1 MPTAN
6 SQQPTANSQKPTAN
20 SPFLSR
26 NQRMKILDWYIL
38 KRYLFTFFMMLLLF
52 IPIGITVNL
61 AEKIGKL
68 LENEVPFKEIVFY
81 YLDFTVY
88 FAHLLFPLF
97 LFLSVI
103 WFTSKLANNTEVIAF
118 LSSGVSFTRFLRPYL
133 IGATIIGA
141 LALFLG
147 MYLAPIASK
156 GFNEFEYKY
165 LHPTRKTT
173 QDRNVF
179 RQINDNEF
187 IYVSSFELSNKQG
200 VNFTLEHIKDNKL
213 KYKISAKSIKYIEKD
228 TIYRLVDYVK
238 RTVGEIEDELV
249 FERRKDTLFS
259 FDVEDLTPVI
269 YIAEILPYTEL
280 TNFID
285 KEEQRGSS
293 NIGRYQLVLY
303 RKWSLPVSVF
313 ILTIIAV
320 AVSSIKRRGGM
331 GVNLA
336 VGICIAMVFVFF
348 DKIFGVMAE
357 QSNFSP
363 IIAVWFPNVIFGILA
378 IYLLRNAKR

>member
-1 MPTAN
+1 
-6 SQQPTANSQKPTAN
+6 
-20 SPFLSR
+20 
-26 NQRMKILDWYIL
+26 
-38 KRYLFTFFMMLLLF
+38 MMLLLF
-52 IPIGITVNL
+52 VPIGITVNL

-68 LENEVPFKEIVFY
+68 LENEAPFNAIVLY

-88 FAHLLFPLF
+88 FAYLLFPLF

-133 IGATIIGA
+133 IGATITGG

-147 MYLAPIASK
+147 MYLAPISSK
-156 GFNEFEYKY
+156 GFNEFDYKY
-165 LHPTRKTT
+165 LHPNKKTT

-187 IYVSSFELSNKQG
+187 IYVSSFNMGNKQG
-200 VNFTLEHIKDNKL
+200 INFTLEHIEDNKL
-213 KYKISAKSIKYIEKD
+213 KYKISAKSIKYIDKD
-228 TIYRLVDYVK
+228 TTYSLVDYVK
-238 RTVGEIEDELV
+238 RTIGEGKDQLEIE
-249 FERRKDTLFS
+249 RKKDTLFA

-269 YIAEILPYTEL
+269 YIAEILPYTQL
-280 TNFID
+280 TKFIE
-285 KEEQRGSS
+285 KEEKRGSS
-293 NIGRYQLVLY
+293 NIGRYKLVLY

-357 QSNFSP
+357 QSDFSP
-363 IIAVWFPNVIFGILA
+363 IIAVWFPNIIFGILA
-378 IYLLRNAKR
+378 VYLLQNAKR